1 MQPVGS
7 SSSGSYQG
15 KCVETSSKC
24 VVWDGP
30 DIKCLGVNLCKGQSI
45 ETVLYHTA
53 KTLCEVLAALN
64 ISPVE
69 LSCLTPAVPG
79 AGPSTP
85 NQLFQL
91 IIDKLCELNKDV
103 INLQN
108 TGTAPIVVPL
118 PDCSDIIAGC
128 PNSITLEYP
137 IPDPNNPAGP
147 PIIVTSLVLIDPVT
161 NTSPAVAYL
170 AEVICQL
177 LCRMST
183 AEADIFQLQQEVQTI
198 ISTISGALPSVNVP
212 ACISAAGTLP
222 IADFNDPNA
231 GAVPAI
237 ANLLCEVIDQ
247 ITGDPSGGGY
257 PVLTSCQSVDFASL
271 PVLGNYPGA
280 VTDLGDLGATAQG
293 SGSLPT
299 GDLALNEILNN
310 MLVAICDLRKFA
322 EIVKSTCC
330 PSLCAA
336 VFPDIGAVI
345 PIGAPTTRDT
355 VRFFLVGTF
364 TDGINNSAVTSS
376 FDFSAITPVPGYA
389 VGGPTQVPPKWD
401 IHFPVVVTITDGVST
416 YTNNNYFLDD
426 FVNSGSYVDFT
437 NLGAT
442 LDTTAN
448 YTVSYSV
455 TVAAP
460 DGTFCTF
467 TDSTILA
474 TNCDN
479 EPVTAIT
486 VSDFSF
492 SGFTISFLPPSP
504 TAPTQLTGYTFIIT
518 PTLGGQVITLNNID
532 PGFGTYYVYGAYE
545 DHPGYP
551 NTSPPTQNNNWVLTS
566 LIEPNTAYSLN
577 IIANYDCG
585 NSIPVG
591 YVGPP
596 GIQTLVAVNIEISNL
611 TQGGECVIPGG
622 NGQLILNPTVLPG
635 QSVSAN
641 FSNPITFDGL
651 TPRYAVVSASPG
663 VNFAYSFT
671 TLALKS
677 GNWTLNPPPGA
688 SNNCGVNTQ
697 TRCWGKHTAADFY
710 PGSSF
715 NKFAVTPTTGLL
727 NKYEDVGCYDY
738 LTSAFTI
745 SGGLTFTG
753 APLVTN
759 INAGPGALNTSHGI
773 LPYTYN
779 APAGSAVVG
788 TSNGLFSIINGAHP
802 INNSQRPAIII
813 KIVDNDAINFLI
825 QNYYTMW
832 YGISAG
838 GAAGGAIQSTA
849 AVEHNTEVV
858 NKILLPAG
866 INPVDSVTGLPIS
879 KWSSTTGTNSG
890 PVGLP
895 IFMRIAVYRW
905 NGSGYTPPSIPTT
918 TVAASI
924 GCIDITPYWWG
935 VNNITTTGFNINQQA
950 FNFNIG
956 LRDRIE
962 ISFTGGI
969 TNDGFNPNYAPNGAS
984 PVLNGTKVPS
994 SVTIEQDPFA
1004 GIFPDPPTTTG
1015 PFIITGDS
1023 PITPANGISYTQAT
1037 SGYAAQGGNRYG
1049 VPLNIDSAALL
1060 GAAATAY
1067 NQPCSFVVS
1076 GDTTITW
1083 SVG

>member
-7 SSSGSYQG
+7 SSSGSYSS

-53 KTLCEVLAALN
+53 KTLCEVLDSLN
-64 ISPVE
+64 ISPMD
-69 LSCLTPAVPG
+69 LACLAPTVPG
-79 AGPSTP
+79 TGPNTA
-85 NQLFQL
+85 NELFQL
-91 IIDKLCELNKDV
+91 IINKLCELNQEV
-103 INLQN
+103 IDLQN

-237 ANLLCEVIDQ
+237 ADLLCEVIDQ

-257 PVLTSCQSVDFASL
+257 PVVTSCQSTDFASL
-271 PVLGNYPGA
+271 PVLGNYVGGISN
-280 VTDLGDLGATAQG
+280 LGDLGAIAQG

-299 GDLALNEILNN
+299 GDLALNELLNN
-310 MLVAICDLRKFA
+310 MLIAICDLRNFA
-322 EIVKSTCC
+322 QIVKTTCC
-330 PSLCAA
+330 PALCAA

-345 PIGAPTTRDT
+345 PIGAPTTRDV
-355 VRFFLVGTF
+355 VRFFLIGTF
-364 TDGINNSAVTSS
+364 TDGISNSAVTSN
-376 FDFSAITPVPGYA
+376 FDFSAIFPSPPAPGYA
-389 VGGPTQVPPKWD
+389 VGGPTQIPPKWD

-448 YTVSYSV
+448 YTVSYTV

-467 TDSTILA
+467 TDSTVLS

-479 EPVTAIT
+479 EPVAAIT

-492 SGFTISFLPPSP
+492 SGFTISFTAPSP
-504 TAPTQLTGYTFIIT
+504 TAPTQLTAYTFILT
-518 PTLGGQVITLNNID
+518 PTVGQVITLNNID
-532 PGFGTYYVYGAYE
+532 PAYSTYYVYGAYE

-551 NTSPPTQNNNWVLTS
+551 NTSPSFPNNDWVLTN
-566 LIEPNTAYSLN
+566 LIQPNTSYSLS

-591 YVGPP
+591 YTGPP
-596 GIQTLVAVNIEISNL
+596 PITTLVAVEVEISNL
-611 TQGGECVIPGG
+611 TQGGECITPGG
-622 NGQLILNPTVLPG
+622 SGQLVLNPTLLPG

-641 FSNPITFDGL
+641 FSDPISYDGL
-651 TPRYAVVSASPG
+651 TPRFVTLSASPG
-663 VNFAYSFT
+663 VNFAYSFS
-671 TLALKS
+671 TLAIKS
-677 GNWTLNPPPGA
+677 GGWTLNPAPGA
-688 SNNCGVNTQ
+688 SNNCGINTLV
-697 TRCWGKHTAADFY
+697 RCWGKHTAADFY
-710 PGSSF
+710 PGNTF
-715 NKFAVTPTTGLL
+715 TQFVPGGGIGLL
-727 NKYEDVGCYDY
+727 NTYDSVGCYDY
-738 LTSAFTI
+738 LTSAF
-745 SGGLTFTG
+745 SVVGGLTFGG

-773 LPYTYN
+773 QPYTYT

-788 TSNGLFSIINGAHP
+788 TTNGTLRIINNAH
-802 INNSQRPAIII
+802 SLTLRPAINII
-813 KIVDNDAINFLI
+813 INDPSGYLFHRH
-825 QNYYTMW
+825 TMW
-832 YGISAG
+832 YGLSTPPDNG
-838 GAAGGAIQSTA
+838 GSFQSNA
-849 AVEHNTEVV
+849 AVEHNSQVV
-858 NKILLPAG
+858 SKILLPAG
-866 INPVDSVTGLPIS
+866 INPGPGIT
-879 KWSSTTGTNSG
+879 KWFSTTGTNSS

-895 IFMRIAVYRW
+895 IFMRLAVYTW
-905 NGSGYTPPSIPTT
+905 NGSGYNPPIYPTS
-918 TVAASI
+918 TVNASLK
-924 GCIDITPYWWG
+924 CIDVTPYWIG
-935 VNNITTTGFNINQQA
+935 VGNITTTGININLPA
-950 FNFNIG
+950 LGFNIG

-969 TNDGFNPNYAPNGAS
+969 QNDGSNPDYPSVGIS
-984 PVLNGTKVPS
+984 PVNPAVAVAS
-994 SVTIEQDPFA
+994 SVTIEQNPFA

-1015 PFIITGDS
+1015 PYDITGAS
-1023 PITPANGISYTQAT
+1023 PRTLGNGISYNDALT
-1037 SGYAAQGGNRYG
+1037 GYPAAGGNRWG
-1049 VPLNIDSAALL
+1049 VPLNIDSAGLVGL
-1060 GAAATAY
+1060 PATAY
-1067 NQPCSFVVS
+1067 NQPCTFVVS